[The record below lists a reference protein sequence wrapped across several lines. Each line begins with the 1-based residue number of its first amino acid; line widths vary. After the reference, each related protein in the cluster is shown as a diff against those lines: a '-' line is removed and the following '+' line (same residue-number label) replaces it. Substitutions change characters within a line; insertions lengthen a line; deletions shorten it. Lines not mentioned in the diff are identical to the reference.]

1 MRPADLSIVIGSPK
15 GSIHHR
21 IFDSV
26 RGKVNELNVIIFGA
40 TGMVGQ
46 GVLRE
51 CLRDADV
58 QQILLIGRSTS
69 AVRDPKVTEIVQKDL
84 TDYSGPASQLAG
96 YDACFFCLGITSAGM
111 SEPDYRRVTYDLTL
125 AAARTL
131 VAANPAM
138 TFIYVSG
145 TGADSSE
152 KGRVMWARVKGAT
165 ENALLALPFQSA
177 YMFRPGYIQPLHGIK
192 SKTGWYSAMYA
203 VVAPIY
209 PLLRLAFGK
218 YMTTTEELG
227 RAILQVA
234 KHDASKRVLESADIR
249 ACSGA

>member
-1 MRPADLSIVIGSPK
+1 MRPADVSIVIGSPK

-26 RGKVNELNVIIFGA
+26 RGKVKEMNVIIFGA

-51 CLRDADV
+51 CLRDAV
-58 QQILLIGRSTS
+58 AQQILLIRRTTS
-69 AVRDPKVTEIVQKDL
+69 AVRDPKVTAIVQKDL
-84 TDYSGPASQLAG
+84 TDYSALASQLAG
-96 YDACFFCLGITSAGM
+96 YDACFFCLGITSAGV
-111 SEPDYRRVTYDLTL
+111 SELDYRRVTYDLTL

-138 TFIYVSG
+138 MFIYVSG
-145 TGADSSE
+145 AGSSE
-152 KGRVMWARVKGAT
+152 KGRMMWARVRGAT
-165 ENALLALPFQSA
+165 ENALLALPFKSA
-177 YMFRPGYIQPLHGIK
+177 YMFRPGYIQALHGIK